1 MSEGRLVGWEGGRLS
16 EILSILS
23 KTYPDAKVA
32 LNFTNPL
39 EILIATML
47 SAQCTD
53 ERVNKVTEALFKK
66 YRSPEDYAK
75 SSLKELEKDIR
86 PTGFYKAKSK
96 NIRDACRIIVEK
108 FNSQVPKTMAELTS
122 LPGVGRKTAN
132 IVLSNAYGII
142 EGIAVDTHVAR
153 VSRRL
158 GLTESNDPNKIEQ
171 DLMSKV
177 PKSLWFPFTYQLI
190 EHGRRVCNARK
201 PLCSQCNLNKLC
213 PSASIYGKGSQD

>member
-1 MSEGRLVGWEGGRLS
+1 MSEGRQVKGVEGRLS
-16 EILSILS
+16 EILRILS
-23 KTYPDAKVA
+23 ETYPDAKVA

-39 EILIATML
+39 EILIATIL

-53 ERVNKVTEALFKK
+53 ERVNKVTETLFKK

-75 SSLKELEKDIR
+75 SSLKDLEKDIKS
-86 PTGFYKAKSK
+86 TGFYKAKAK

-108 FNSQVPKTMAELTS
+108 FNSQVPKSMVELTS

-132 IVLSNAYGII
+132 IVLSNAYGVI

-158 GLTESNDPNKIEQ
+158 GLTESDDPNKIEQ
-171 DLMSKV
+171 DLMSKI
-177 PKSLWFPFTYQLI
+177 PKSLWFPLTYQLI
-190 EHGRRVCNARK
+190 EHGRRVCKARN
-201 PLCSQCNLNKLC
+201 PLCSQCNLKKLC
-213 PSASIYGKGSQD
+213 PSASMFGMGARS

>member
-1 MSEGRLVGWEGGRLS
+1 MLGSSDVEEDRRLS

-23 KTYPDAKVA
+23 KNYPDAKVA
-32 LNFTNPL
+32 LNFSNPL

-53 ERVNKVTEALFKK
+53 ERVNIVTRNLFKK

-75 SSLKELEKDIR
+75 SSLKELERDIR
-86 PTGFYKAKSK
+86 STGFYKAKAR

-108 FNSQVPKTMAELTS
+108 FNSQVPKSMVDLIS

-132 IVLSNAYGII
+132 IVLSNAYGIV

-158 GLTESNDPNKIEQ
+158 GLAESSDPNKIEQ
-171 DLMSKV
+171 ELMSKI
-177 PKSLWFPFTYQLI
+177 PKNLWFPLTYQLI
-190 EHGRRVCNARK
+190 EHGRRICAAKK
-201 PLCSQCNLNKLC
+201 PLCFQCPMNRLC
-213 PSASIYGKGSQD
+213 PSKSGGEYQH